1 MAILNITNY
10 DDHPG
15 DANWIVFR
23 FPTEG
28 MAGEFAQALDQAGI
42 GHERDGDGGPPF
54 LVGVKQRH
62 REQAVRLNYSV
73 LGRHRETFI
82 ADGLLRWAVLGF
94 VALIML
100 LALAGYV
107 VLHFGKG

>member
-1 MAILNITNY
+1 
-10 DDHPG
+10 
-15 DANWIVFR
+15 
-23 FPTEG
+23 
-28 MAGEFAQALDQAGI
+28 
-42 GHERDGDGGPPF
+42 
-54 LVGVKQRH
+54 
-62 REQAVRLNYSV
+62 VRLNYSV
-73 LGRHRETFI
+73 LGRHREPFI